1 MHHGD
6 VSPDIAA
13 GLLALRKRIEA
24 AKIPPSQLDESINVA
39 IWNIREFG
47 KKRRTQGRDPLHR
60 RDPGPVRPDRPGRA
74 ARQPRGLWPGLPDP
88 RAELGPGL
96 FRLDVRFRR
105 QPRAR
110 RLPVRSPRRHL
121 QRPGRRDR
129 PAARQAGH
137 GVSRP
142 AIVLAGALHVLLPRR
157 QLRLHRARHPCALGR
172 QPGRPRGRAR
182 HAGRLDRHALQGQ
195 VRPRTPT
202 SSSWATS
209 TRPRSTTRSS
219 RR

>member
-1 MHHGD
+1 MLSVTGGRL
-6 VSPDIAA
+6 SLPSGQLFEGGGSLCTTATSRRTSRPA
-13 GLLALRKRIEA
+13 CWRSGSASRRQRSR
-24 AKIPPSQLDESINVA
+24 PPSSI
-39 IWNIREFG
+39 
-47 KKRRTQGRDPLHR
+47 KRSMSRSGTSASSARSAGPRPHPLYR

-110 RLPVRSPRRHL
+110 RLPVRPPRRHL
-121 QRPGRRDR
+121 QRPGGRDR

-142 AIVLAGALHVLLPRR
+142 AILLAGALHVLLPRR

-182 HAGRLDRHALQGQ
+182 HAG
-195 VRPRTPT
+195 
-202 SSSWATS
+202 
-209 TRPRSTTRSS
+209 
-219 RR
+219 